1 MQEAAL
7 PPYGDGVTLGASI
20 DDLDGLIAEL
30 TEVRQRLSHADLRG
44 LPEDALWEAET
55 TLRHLASRAAWRAD
69 AVRRTIDLLRERR
82 TA

>member
-1 MQEAAL
+1 M
-7 PPYGDGVTLGASI
+7 TLRASI

-44 LPEDALWEAET
+44 VPEDALWEAET
-55 TLRHLASRAAWRAD
+55 TLRHVASRAARRAD
-69 AVRRTIDLLRERR
+69 LVRRTIEVLRERR